1 MTRYGSIYVVT
12 NTVTGEQ
19 YVGQTRQK
27 AVRRWKC
34 HINTAHSNTAPKYRL
49 AHAILEYGKAAFE
62 FAEVFSAFDAKM
74 LDTVE
79 VNLIAEL
86 SPTYNITKGGAGHR
100 GVVASEKVRLA
111 RSERLKKQWS
121 DPEWRAAQLEK
132 LQQMAKSPEA
142 VERGRRVA
150 ALGIA
155 ARWANHVKK
164 VPVPRTRAM
173 ATRASWED
181 CAVREK
187 RMAGI
192 AASNMLPEVKARR
205 TAASTGRVPTPE
217 AIYKSARS
225 KWKPVYCPELA
236 CSFLSQKAASEFLGV
251 LHTSVTNAVKQKGR
265 VAGKYTLEKVA

>member
-34 HINTAHSNTAPKYRL
+34 HINTAHSATAPKYRL
-49 AHAILEYGKAAFE
+49 AHAILEYGKSAFE
-62 FAEVFSAFDAKM
+62 FAEVFSAFDAET

-79 VNLIAEL
+79 VNFIAEL
-86 SPTYNITKGGAGHR
+86 SPTYNIAKGGAGHR
-100 GVVASEKVRLA
+100 GVVTSEEVCLA

-121 DPEWRAAQLEK
+121 DPKWRAAQLEK
-132 LQQMAKSPEA
+132 LQQMSKSPEA
-142 VERGRRVA
+142 VERGKRVA

-155 ARWANHVKK
+155 ARWANHTKK
-164 VPVPRTRAM
+164 SKPAPRIKVCRPRHDPT
-173 ATRASWED
+173 
-181 CAVREK
+181 
-187 RMAGI
+187 
-192 AASNMLPEVKARR
+192 L
-205 TAASTGRVPTPE
+205 GR
-217 AIYKSARS
+217 IRSARA

-251 LHTSVTNAVKQKGR
+251 LRTSVTNAVKQKGR

>member
-34 HINTAHSNTAPKYRL
+34 HINTAHSEAAPKYRL

-62 FAEVFSAFDAKM
+62 FAEVFSAFDAKT

-79 VNLIAEL
+79 MNLIAEFA
-86 SPTYNITKGGAGHR
+86 PTYNIAKGGAGHR
-100 GVVASEKVRLA
+100 GVVASKEVCLA
-111 RSERLKKQWS
+111 RSERLKRQWA
-121 DPEWRAAQLEK
+121 DPDWRTAQLRK
-132 LQQMAKSPEA
+132 IHQVAKSPEA
-142 VERGRRVA
+142 VARGKRVA

-164 VPVPRTRAM
+164 P
-173 ATRASWED
+173 
-181 CAVREK
+181 K
-187 RMAGI
+187 
-192 AASNMLPEVKARR
+192 
-205 TAASTGRVPTPE
+205 PTPRVKVCKPRRDP
-217 AIYKSARS
+217 AVGRIRSAQA

-236 CSFLSQKAASEFLGV
+236 CSFLCYAYAAETLGV
-251 LHTSVTNAVKQKGR
+251 GRSTITEAIKRKGR
-265 VAGKYTLEKVA
+265 VLHKYTLETVA